1 MNILSDH
8 NIANSLRI
16 NSKCRYF
23 IEINEISEFKKL
35 YDFINEQKKPIFILG
50 EGTNIV
56 PNDYYDGIVIKPRFN
71 HMKYDKSK
79 CIVSVG
85 SSVNWHYFVEEMV
98 ENNIYGFENLSLIP
112 GSVGASPIQN
122 IGAYGQD
129 VSELISKI
137 DCFDYKKN
145 KLISLSNSDC
155 NFSYR
160 NSSLRD
166 KPYIIYNID
175 FHTNRPKLFNLKYE
189 SLQNYIKKNNLNTS
203 KLSLSDTS
211 KIIINIRN
219 SILPDP
225 NSIPN
230 AGSFFKNP
238 TIREEDINTN
248 QFSLDELIIWK
259 RNSNNVKVGAARLIQ
274 LIKDDLNNHNN
285 VSIYSEHALI
295 LISNGKASQKDILN
309 FANNI
314 KEVVMKTFNIS
325 LDIEPTVI
333 N

>member
-1 MNILSDH
+1 M
-8 NIANSLRI
+8 
-16 NSKCRYF
+16 
-23 IEINEISEFKKL
+23 
-35 YDFINEQKKPIFILG
+35 
-50 EGTNIV
+50 
-56 PNDYYDGIVIKPRFN
+56 
-71 HMKYDKSK
+71 
-79 CIVSVG
+79 
-85 SSVNWHYFVEEMV
+85 
-98 ENNIYGFENLSLIP
+98 
-112 GSVGASPIQN
+112 
-122 IGAYGQD
+122 
-129 VSELISKI
+129 
-137 DCFDYKKN
+137 
-145 KLISLSNSDC
+145 
-155 NFSYR
+155 
-160 NSSLRD
+160 
-166 KPYIIYNID
+166 
-175 FHTNRPKLFNLKYE
+175 NLKYD
-189 SLQNYIKKNNLNTS
+189 SLQNYIKKNNLNAS

-238 TIREEDINTN
+238 TIREENINTN